1 MNKNIFKKFI
11 SFIMVFTIIFSTQM
25 MVPSAS
31 AIRKIKGEPF
41 KILTLKETMGK
52 KKYGK
57 NTIYIERID
66 STIKTKNGYAYAKDD
81 PDYILYYGDLRYKK
95 KKLPVKTKMKTYI
108 ISNPLERD
116 GEILDIFVARFD
128 YAKVKVKIKIKKGK
142 NKGKYKTVK
151 RWRLLNCNGFRVN

>member
-1 MNKNIFKKFI
+1 MI
-11 SFIMVFTIIFSTQM
+11 FTIIFSTQM
-25 MVPSAS
+25 MVPSAF

-41 KILTLKETMGK
+41 EILTLKETIDK
-52 KKYGK
+52 KKYEK

-66 STIKTKNGYAYAKDD
+66 STIKTKNGYAYAEDD
-81 PDYILYYGDLRYKK
+81 PDFISYYGDLRYKN

-108 ISNPLERD
+108 ISNPLEQD

-142 NKGKYKTVK
+142 NKGKYKTVEQ
-151 RWRLLNCNGFRVN
+151 WRLLSCNGFRVN